1 MDGLDGLRSTPFR
14 RNERWDDGG
23 TPSLPSTAGRR
34 RYLRRRDAVV
44 TSNGGT
50 PSLSSTAGRRRYS
63 NAMVTG
69 PKRPDGSD
77 SRSKGRSILS

>member
-1 MDGLDGLRSTPFR
+1 MDGSDGLRSTPFL
-14 RNERWDDGG
+14 RNERWD
-23 TPSLPSTAGRR
+23 A
-34 RYLRRRDAVV
+34 
-44 TSNGGT
+44 GGT

-69 PKRPDGSD
+69 PKRPDGND